1 MSPPLKSDE
10 KKANGRRLLF
20 VAPEDWFFASHF
32 LGLARVARAEG
43 FEIGLVTRVS
53 AHRAALEAEGI
64 TIFPIEG
71 DRGSMAFGRAMG
83 EIGAIRAAI
92 RAFRPDLL
100 HLIALRAI
108 VLGRVAGFGMGL
120 KGLVLAPTGLGYL
133 FSKRSRLHRT
143 ARSTLKRLIRWSLAA
158 GRARLLVENH
168 DDPVKLGVAL
178 RHPALTVIGGAGIDP
193 EQFVA
198 TPEPGA
204 PPVRFAIV
212 ARMLRAKGI
221 AEAVSAFAAARE
233 ANEGIELHLY
243 GDIDAANP
251 TSFTRAEMAE
261 FVSSPGVFWHGFERD
276 IASLWR
282 DNHVAL
288 LLTVREGMP
297 RTLAEAAACARPIIA
312 TDVPGCREI
321 VQHEVNGLRVPLGD
335 KAAATAAI
343 LAMAGRDG
351 LRQEMGRRSRDL
363 FESRFTLQSVTRAVL
378 DVYAELLG

>member
-1 MSPPLKSDE
+1 MSTPLKSDQ
-10 KKANGRRLLF
+10 KKAASRRLLF
-20 VAPEDWFFASHF
+20 VVTEDWFFVSHF
-32 LGLARVARAEG
+32 IGFARAAIRDG
-43 FEIGLVTRVS
+43 FSVGVVTRLGPS
-53 AHRAALEAEGI
+53 RALLEAEGF
-64 TIFPIEG
+64 TLYPLDG
-71 DRGSMAFGRAMG
+71 ARGSVAPGAALREVA
-83 EIGAIRAAI
+83 AIRAAI
-92 RAFRPDLL
+92 ADFAPDIV

-143 ARSTLKRLIRWSLAA
+143 VRSSLKRLIRWSLAV

-168 DDPVKLGVAL
+168 DDPVKLGVGL
-178 RHPALTVIGGAGIDP
+178 KHPALTVIGGAGIDP
-193 EQFVA
+193 EQFAA
-198 TPEPGA
+198 TPEPPA

-233 ANEGIELHLY
+233 VNEGIELHLY

-251 TSFTRAEMAE
+251 TSFTRAEMAD

-276 IASLWR
+276 IASLWH

-321 VQHEVNGLRVPLGD
+321 VLHEINGLRVPLGD
-335 KAAATAAI
+335 KAAATDAI
-343 LAMAGRDG
+343 LAMARRDD
-351 LRQEMGRRSRDL
+351 LRQEMGRRSREL

-378 DVYAELLG
+378 DVYAELLR